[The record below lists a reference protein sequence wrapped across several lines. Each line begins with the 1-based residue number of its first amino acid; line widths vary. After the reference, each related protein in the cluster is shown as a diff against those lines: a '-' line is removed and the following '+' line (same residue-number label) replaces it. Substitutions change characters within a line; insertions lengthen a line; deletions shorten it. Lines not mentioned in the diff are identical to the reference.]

1 MKRLAVL
8 TQAASI
14 YQKMSNLNKIMELR
28 TLLEKEGVPFK
39 ADVSLKEFS
48 WFKSGGKSSLVIFPE
63 SVDALVDALSS
74 IRSKEIGYKVIGET
88 SNLMFLDDKEYSCLV
103 CTKNIKHMK
112 HSKNDGIIE
121 VETGAMLPDLS
132 RFALYEE
139 VGGYAGF
146 EGIPGT
152 IGGAVFMNA
161 GAYNYSIDQVL
172 IDVDVLMPD
181 GSVET
186 HPASKLGLKHR
197 DSAIK
202 RGEHPG
208 IILRSR
214 FRAEAGD
221 PKKIYGEMELYH
233 AKRHK
238 YLEYMYPNLG
248 SVWAGS
254 VFRELGKK
262 DRVYA
267 VLSGVYFLL
276 NYRYKLFRRESPINR
291 KWLNDLTVKRF
302 GLKFRKQPYSE
313 KTINMLINNGH
324 HTDELLDYIRQIQDI
339 IGDSIPLENEI
350 VQPF

>member
-1 MKRLAVL
+1 MTSTVDSRTRVASELAE
-8 TQAASI
+8 A
-14 YQKMSNLNKIMELR
+14 
-28 TLLEKEGVPFK
+28 GVPLK
-39 ADVSLKEFS
+39 QHVPLKEYS
-48 WFKSGGKSSLVIFPE
+48 WFKSGGDAHLVATPE
-63 SVDALVDALSS
+63 SVASLVETIGILR
-74 IRSKEIGYKVIGET
+74 RSRVAFKIVGET
-88 SNLMFLDDKEYSCLV
+88 SNLMFLDDRDYSCLV
-103 CTKNIKHMK
+103 CTKGVCGMTHEKESGQIVTEP
-112 HSKNDGIIE
+112 G
-121 VETGAMLPDLS
+121 VMLPDLS
-132 RFALYEE
+132 RFALREE

-172 IDVDVLMPD
+172 MEVEVLMPD
-181 GSVET
+181 GKVET
-186 HPASKLGLKHR
+186 HPAEELELSHR

-202 RGEHPG
+202 RGKHPG

-214 FRAEAGD
+214 FEAKPGD
-221 PKKIYGEMELYH
+221 VKKMYGEMELYH

-254 VFRELGKK
+254 VFRELGKRDK
-262 DRVYA
+262 VYA
-267 VLSGVYFLL
+267 ILSGAYFLL

-302 GLKFRKQPYSE
+302 NLKFRKQPFSD
-313 KTINMLINNGH
+313 KTINMLINNDH
-324 HTDELLDYIRQIQDI
+324 HTDEILDYVRQIQDI

-350 VQPF
+350 VEPF